1 MFNLSPNP
9 NSNTIWLY
17 IASHVHIHCKQS
29 NVMVQIESNFHY
41 SVTKYLPHQCN
52 YMYLYCRR
60 HLPGICMCS
69 HLLSMLYDAQHLSNI
84 GLQVTSAHTNLLYNY
99 RKLCLLFN
107 ALTTSVRVVILVPDR
122 FISYLLQLVLYSC
135 YNWIALSNRW
145 QARWPSVS
153 CCMYRY
159 EHTEMHQDVIQVPW

>member
-1 MFNLSPNP
+1 MLWFRLNP
-9 NSNTIWLY
+9 TFI
-17 IASHVHIHCKQS
+17 
-29 NVMVQIESNFHY
+29 Y

-135 YNWIALSNRW
+135 YNWIALWLIRQQMTSKTTICFLLHVSLWTHRDASRCDSN
-145 QARWPSVS
+145 AMVTNHVLTN
-153 CCMYRY
+153 
-159 EHTEMHQDVIQVPW
+159 HTFIQ